1 MFDDSKFALSSLV
14 LVASGLF
21 GGACSTHSSAVT
33 ASDGGS
39 SNSAGSAGS
48 AQSGAGLSSGAGSSG
63 SSASAG
69 STSAA
74 GSGGASAGGATSSA
88 GSDSAGSGGDSAGS
102 AGTGA
107 GAGGTS
113 SSAGAAGTSTGGA
126 SAGGSSGS
134 ATSGGAGGVG
144 GASVAGTSGNG
155 GSSVGGGASGNG
167 GSSVGGGASGNG
179 GSSVGGASV
188 GGGGAGGSIAGGSA
202 GVGGGAGSPVCGN
215 GVLEAGETC
224 DDGNLL
230 AGDGC
235 NASCALEAG
244 FACSGAPSACNRSC
258 NGLAATCGPSR
269 NGDCCASNPVTG
281 ITGETFY
288 RSYDGQSVGYTS
300 QAYPAEVSDFRLD
313 NYEITVGRFRN
324 FVAAYAQAMIP
335 AGAGKNEN
343 DASDTGW
350 DSSWNASLETN
361 AAALMAALACETTDT
376 YNTWTNTPGAAYAES
391 RPINCLSWYEAEAFC
406 IWDGGRLPT
415 EAEWNY
421 AASGGTEQRV
431 YPWGSTYPGMT
442 SGYAIYG
449 CYFAGTSQDASGSCS
464 GITNI
469 ASVGSIAAGN
479 GKYGQ
484 ADLAGNVWEWTQDYY
499 VSPYSITSCDNCA
512 DLTSTSW
519 RSVRGGSFYQPLA
532 NLLTSL
538 RSLEGTTNRY
548 FSIGARCARAR

>member
-1 MFDDSKFALSSLV
+1 MLDDSKFARSALV
-14 LVASGLF
+14 LVVGGLF
-21 GGACSTHSSAVT
+21 GSACSTHSSVGT
-33 ASDGGS
+33 TSDGGS
-39 SNSAGSAGS
+39 GNSAGS
-48 AQSGAGLSSGAGSSG
+48 AQSGAAGLLASSGSSG

-69 STSAA
+69 ATSSG
-74 GSGGASAGGATSSA
+74 GSGGASTSAGGAGGATSSA
-88 GSDSAGSGGDSAGS
+88 GGDSAGSGGDGAGS
-102 AGTGA
+102 AGTGT

-113 SSAGAAGTSTGGA
+113 SSAGAAGTNTGGA
-126 SAGGSSGS
+126 SAGGAGGVSGS
-134 ATSGGAGGVG
+134 AT
-144 GASVAGTSGNG
+144 N
-155 GSSVGGGASGNG
+155 
-167 GSSVGGGASGNG
+167 
-179 GSSVGGASV
+179 GGASV
-188 GGGGAGGSIAGGSA
+188 GGSASGSGGASVGGAGGSSGSSPGGSA
-202 GVGGGAGSPVCGN
+202 GVGGGGGSPVCGN
-215 GVLEAGETC
+215 GILEAGETC

-235 NASCALEAG
+235 SASCALETG

-258 NGLAATCGPSR
+258 NGLAATCGPGR
-269 NGDCCASNPVTG
+269 NGDCCASSPVTG
-281 ITGETFY
+281 ITSETFY

-324 FVAAYAQAMIP
+324 FVAAYSPTMIP

-350 DSSWNASLETN
+350 DSSWNASLDTN
-361 AAALMAALACETTDT
+361 AAALTAALACESTDT
-376 YNTWTNTPGAAYAES
+376 YNTWTNAPGTAYAES

-431 YPWGSTYPGMT
+431 YPWGNTYPGLT

-449 CYFAGTSQDASGSCS
+449 CYFAGGTQDASGSCS
-464 GITNI
+464 GIANI
-469 ASVGSIAAGN
+469 APVGSISAGN

-512 DLTSTSW
+512 DLTATTW
-519 RSVRGGSFYQPLA
+519 RSTRGGSFFQAASFML
-532 NLLTSL
+532 SSF
-538 RSLEGTTNRY
+538 RSFEATTNRY